1 MMARAAVA
9 RAACALACVA
19 ASAHAFALAPASAC
33 TRWGT
38 PGKQLH
44 ADDFNG
50 GLAQWT
56 VEAKPGVTVSAA
68 DNRMLIDAPTGVTV
82 WLREPL
88 SGNVV
93 INYTRTV
100 ILEGGPHDRLSD
112 LNNFWMASDPRNASL
127 FTRDG
132 TLEQYDA
139 LQLYYIGMGGNTNST
154 TRFRRYDGHGARPLL
169 GESSA
174 PADLLV
180 ANHPY
185 RIEIA
190 VYEGCTRMLVDGRE
204 LFAYRDP
211 QPLRSGY
218 FGLRTT
224 WSRQSI
230 SAFTVR
236 ALD

>member
-1 MMARAAVA
+1 MTGRAAFL
-9 RAACALACVA
+9 RAACALACMAV
-19 ASAHAFALAPASAC
+19 SAHALAQAC
-33 TRWGT
+33 THWGI

-44 ADDFNG
+44 ADTFDA
-50 GLAQWT
+50 GLAQWV
-56 VEAKPGVTVSAA
+56 VEAKPGVVVGASGG
-68 DNRMLIDAPTGVTV
+68 RMLIDAPSGVTV

-100 ILEGGPHDRLSD
+100 IVDGGPHDRLSD
-112 LNNFWMASDPRNASL
+112 LNNFWMASDPRNATL

-154 TRFRRYDGHGARPLL
+154 TRFRRYDGHGGRPLL
-169 GESSA
+169 GERTA

-185 RIEIA
+185 RIELA

-224 WSRQSI
+224 ASRQSV
-230 SAFTVR
+230 SAFTVH